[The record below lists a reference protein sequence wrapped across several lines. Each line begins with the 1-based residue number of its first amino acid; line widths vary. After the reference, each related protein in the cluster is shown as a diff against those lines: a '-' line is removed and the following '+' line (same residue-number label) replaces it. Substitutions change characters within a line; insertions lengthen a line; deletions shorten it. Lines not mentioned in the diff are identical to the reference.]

1 MKMETS
7 DLTSQITTA
16 SSTTIEKDG
25 YKNALEHFFEMI
37 DLLSGGIYSLKDELI
52 RLSDSSLQ
60 QSESLETTDKVLSM
74 TKTSV
79 EESNNVLNAINTN
92 LLIVQQELS
101 SLKLKFE
108 EQQITSYDGTFVWK
122 ITQFQEKMSKYIS

>member
-52 RLSDSSLQ
+52 HLSDSSLQ

-74 TKTSV
+74 VKTSV
-79 EESNNVLNAINTN
+79 EESNNVLNALNTN

>member
-16 SSTTIEKDG
+16 SFTTIGKDG
-25 YKNALEHFFEMI
+25 YKNEVEHFFEMI

-74 TKTSV
+74 IKTSV
-79 EESNNVLNAINTN
+79 EESNNVLSAINTN

-108 EQQITSYDGTFVWK
+108 EQQIASYDGTFVWK
-122 ITQFQEKMSKYIS
+122 ISQFQEKMSKDIS